1 MRKHE
6 IPITAI
12 PCLNYRRAIEKEAQK
27 LVANGSE
34 TIADDENAKETEVT
48 SRNGDEIQIENNVM
62 ANGHI
67 NLTDNDT
74 PNQCDETIALNE
86 SNSNAKDDADKDHN
100 EENCIE
106 NGTVDKCSQ
115 SDLPKTAPLPGC
127 FGAAKIETITENTK
141 AQSLNSQQI
150 TDYCKSL
157 FIFKKLRVMRFK

>member
-27 LVANGSE
+27 LIANGSE
-34 TIADDENAKETEVT
+34 TIADENGKETEEVT
-48 SRNGDEIQIENNVM
+48 NGNGGEKQIEINVM
-62 ANGHI
+62 ENGHI
-67 NLTDNDT
+67 SLTDDDT
-74 PNQCDETIALNE
+74 QNQCDETIALNE
-86 SNSNAKDDADKDHN
+86 SNSNAKDDADVDQDA
-100 EENCIE
+100 ENCIE
-106 NGTVDKCSQ
+106 NGTADKCSQ